1 MAEHMDYDPKDDP
14 LLDAEVLLRQAMNK
28 IDEYGTSRELSLAK
42 TKIQEAIFWIHE
54 AQGD

>member
-14 LLDAEVLLRQAMNK
+14 LLDAEVLIRQAMNK

-42 TKIQEAIFWIHE
+42 TKLQEAIHWIHD
-54 AQGD
+54 AQED